1 MKIEEILAVKHLSV
15 EFQTSDGKKQVVKDV
30 SLSLRQ
36 GEVLALVGESGCGKT
51 VLCRSI
57 LKLLPKSA
65 SVTGE
70 AIQYNGQNLIG
81 YNEKE
86 MQQIRGQGIT
96 MVFQD
101 PQSTL
106 NPTMTVG
113 SQMEEAI
120 LLHEKALN
128 QKKREKDFE
137 KNKKKSAKERAIEL
151 MKLVGIKDAE
161 QRYDL
166 YPYHFSGGMR
176 QRCVL
181 AIALASN
188 PKLLIADEPTTA
200 LDVTIQAEILK
211 LLKKLQKEL
220 NLSIL
225 FITHD
230 LGVVAQIADRVAVMQ
245 DGNIVELEEAKQLFT
260 APKHSYTKKLIH
272 DHPYYMH
279 RNESKLI
286 SESELHEKLVEISH
300 LSYFYP
306 LDRKRV
312 FQAVKDVSFEI
323 RRDEI
328 FGLVGESGSG
338 KSTVGKCLM
347 GILNPE
353 AVTFS
358 YDGINLLDKKA
369 KKKNARRL
377 QKERQMIFQ
386 DSTSSLNQK
395 MKVEK
400 ILAEPLEIHK
410 VFSDKKEQHDFLCE
424 MMEEVEL
431 QEEQLHVWPPELSG
445 GQRQRVAI
453 ARAFAMK
460 PKLLIAD
467 EPIASLDVTTQAQ
480 MVKLFRH
487 LQREHDCA
495 ILFIAHDLSMVR
507 LLCDRVG
514 VMKDGKLVEIGETE
528 QVFEH
533 PQHLYTKKLL
543 EAIPIPEISGEE
555 QSDEET
561 MA

>member
-1 MKIEEILAVKHLSV
+1 
-15 EFQTSDGKKQVVKDV
+15 
-30 SLSLRQ
+30 
-36 GEVLALVGESGCGKT
+36 
-51 VLCRSI
+51 
-57 LKLLPKSA
+57 
-65 SVTGE
+65 
-70 AIQYNGQNLIG
+70 
-81 YNEKE
+81 
-86 MQQIRGQGIT
+86 
-96 MVFQD
+96 
-101 PQSTL
+101 
-106 NPTMTVG
+106 
-113 SQMEEAI
+113 
-120 LLHEKALN
+120 
-128 QKKREKDFE
+128 
-137 KNKKKSAKERAIEL
+137 
-151 MKLVGIKDAE
+151 
-161 QRYDL
+161 
-166 YPYHFSGGMR
+166 MR

-260 APKHSYTKKLIH
+260 APKHSYTKKLLH

-353 AVTFS
+353 AETFS

-480 MVKLFRH
+480 MVKLFRY

>member
-70 AIQYNGQNLIG
+70 AIQYKDQNLIG

-86 MQQIRGQGIT
+86 MQQIRGQGIA

-166 YPYHFSGGMR
+166 YPYYFSGGMR

-181 AIALASN
+181 ATALASN

-211 LLKKLQKEL
+211 LLKKLQ
-220 NLSIL
+220 
-225 FITHD
+225 
-230 LGVVAQIADRVAVMQ
+230 
-245 DGNIVELEEAKQLFT
+245 
-260 APKHSYTKKLIH
+260 
-272 DHPYYMH
+272 
-279 RNESKLI
+279 I
-286 SESELHEKLVEISH
+286 SELLLRS
-300 LSYFYP
+300 
-306 LDRKRV
+306 
-312 FQAVKDVSFEI
+312 QT
-323 RRDEI
+323 
-328 FGLVGESGSG
+328 GL
-338 KSTVGKCLM
+338 L
-347 GILNPE
+347 
-353 AVTFS
+353 
-358 YDGINLLDKKA
+358 
-369 KKKNARRL
+369 
-377 QKERQMIFQ
+377 
-386 DSTSSLNQK
+386 
-395 MKVEK
+395 
-400 ILAEPLEIHK
+400 
-410 VFSDKKEQHDFLCE
+410 
-424 MMEEVEL
+424 
-431 QEEQLHVWPPELSG
+431 
-445 GQRQRVAI
+445 
-453 ARAFAMK
+453 
-460 PKLLIAD
+460 
-467 EPIASLDVTTQAQ
+467 
-480 MVKLFRH
+480 
-487 LQREHDCA
+487 
-495 ILFIAHDLSMVR
+495 
-507 LLCDRVG
+507 
-514 VMKDGKLVEIGETE
+514 
-528 QVFEH
+528 
-533 PQHLYTKKLL
+533 
-543 EAIPIPEISGEE
+543 
-555 QSDEET
+555 
-561 MA
+561 

>member
-70 AIQYNGQNLIG
+70 AIQYKDQNLIA

-86 MQQIRGQGIT
+86 MQQIRGQGIA

-181 AIALASN
+181 ATALASN
-188 PKLLIADEPTTA
+188 PELLIADEPTTA
-200 LDVTIQAEILK
+200 LDVTIQEQILHLIRK
-211 LLKKLQKEL
+211 LNEKMGM
-220 NLSIL
+220 SVL

-230 LGVVAQIADRVAVMQ
+230 MGAVSQLCHSVKVMYLGQIVEDAVTEELFSNPLHPYTKGLLSCIPHLGVERD
-245 DGNIVELEEAKQLFT
+245 VELPTIHGAVPSISQIPDGCHFCT
-260 APKHSYTKKLIH
+260 RCQYADKKCERQQPPLVEVTSGHFVKCWKYI
-272 DHPYYMH
+272 DKE
-279 RNESKLI
+279 NA
-286 SESELHEKLVEISH
+286 ESEE
-300 LSYFYP
+300 
-306 LDRKRV
+306 
-312 FQAVKDVSFEI
+312 
-323 RRDEI
+323 
-328 FGLVGESGSG
+328 
-338 KSTVGKCLM
+338 
-347 GILNPE
+347 
-353 AVTFS
+353 
-358 YDGINLLDKKA
+358 
-369 KKKNARRL
+369 
-377 QKERQMIFQ
+377 
-386 DSTSSLNQK
+386 
-395 MKVEK
+395 
-400 ILAEPLEIHK
+400 
-410 VFSDKKEQHDFLCE
+410 
-424 MMEEVEL
+424 
-431 QEEQLHVWPPELSG
+431 
-445 GQRQRVAI
+445 
-453 ARAFAMK
+453 
-460 PKLLIAD
+460 
-467 EPIASLDVTTQAQ
+467 
-480 MVKLFRH
+480 
-487 LQREHDCA
+487 
-495 ILFIAHDLSMVR
+495 
-507 LLCDRVG
+507 
-514 VMKDGKLVEIGETE
+514 
-528 QVFEH
+528 
-533 PQHLYTKKLL
+533 
-543 EAIPIPEISGEE
+543 
-555 QSDEET
+555 
-561 MA
+561 

>member
-1 MKIEEILAVKHLSV
+1 M
-15 EFQTSDGKKQVVKDV
+15 
-30 SLSLRQ
+30 
-36 GEVLALVGESGCGKT
+36 
-51 VLCRSI
+51 
-57 LKLLPKSA
+57 
-65 SVTGE
+65 
-70 AIQYNGQNLIG
+70 
-81 YNEKE
+81 
-86 MQQIRGQGIT
+86 
-96 MVFQD
+96 
-101 PQSTL
+101 
-106 NPTMTVG
+106 
-113 SQMEEAI
+113 
-120 LLHEKALN
+120 
-128 QKKREKDFE
+128 
-137 KNKKKSAKERAIEL
+137 
-151 MKLVGIKDAE
+151 
-161 QRYDL
+161 
-166 YPYHFSGGMR
+166 
-176 QRCVL
+176 
-181 AIALASN
+181 
-188 PKLLIADEPTTA
+188 
-200 LDVTIQAEILK
+200 
-211 LLKKLQKEL
+211 
-220 NLSIL
+220 
-225 FITHD
+225 
-230 LGVVAQIADRVAVMQ
+230 
-245 DGNIVELEEAKQLFT
+245 
-260 APKHSYTKKLIH
+260 
-272 DHPYYMH
+272 
-279 RNESKLI
+279 
-286 SESELHEKLVEISH
+286 
-300 LSYFYP
+300 
-306 LDRKRV
+306 
-312 FQAVKDVSFEI
+312 KDVSFEI

-347 GILNPE
+347 GILSPE
-353 AVTFS
+353 ADTFS

-410 VFSDKKEQHDFLCE
+410 VFSE

>member
-1 MKIEEILAVKHLSV
+1 M
-15 EFQTSDGKKQVVKDV
+15 
-30 SLSLRQ
+30 SLRQ

-51 VLCRSI
+51 VLCRSM
-57 LKLLPKSA
+57 LKLLPKNA

-70 AIQYNGQNLIG
+70 AIQYKDQNLIG

-86 MQQIRGQGIT
+86 MQQIRGQGIA

-113 SQMEEAI
+113 SQIEEAI
-120 LLHEKALN
+120 LLHEKALK
-128 QKKREKDFE
+128 Q
-137 KNKKKSAKERAIEL
+137 NKKESAKEQAIAL
-151 MKLVGIKDAE
+151 MKLVGIKDAK

-181 AIALASN
+181 AVALASN

-200 LDVTIQAEILK
+200 LDVTIQAEILE
-211 LLKKLQKEL
+211 LLKRLQKEL
-220 NLSIL
+220 HLSIL
-225 FITHD
+225 FVTHD
-230 LGVVAQIADRVAVMQ
+230 LGVVAQIADRVAVMK
-245 DGNIVELEEAKQLFT
+245 DGEIVELEEAKQLFT
-260 APKHSYTKKLIH
+260 APKHSYTKKLLH
-272 DHPYYMH
+272 DHPYYMY
-279 RNESKLI
+279 RNEQELK
-286 SESELHEKLVEISH
+286 SEFRMREKLVEISH
-300 LSYFYP
+300 LSYSYP

-347 GILNPE
+347 GILSPE

-395 MKVEK
+395 MKVER

-410 VFSDKKEQHDFLCE
+410 IFSDRKEQHEFLCE

-431 QEEQLHVWPPELSG
+431 EEEQLQVRPPELSG

-487 LQREHDCA
+487 FQREHDCA

-514 VMKDGKLVEIGETE
+514 VMKDGRLVELGETE
-528 QVFEH
+528 QVFEY
-533 PQHLYTKKLL
+533 PQHPYTKRLL

-555 QSDEET
+555 HRDEET